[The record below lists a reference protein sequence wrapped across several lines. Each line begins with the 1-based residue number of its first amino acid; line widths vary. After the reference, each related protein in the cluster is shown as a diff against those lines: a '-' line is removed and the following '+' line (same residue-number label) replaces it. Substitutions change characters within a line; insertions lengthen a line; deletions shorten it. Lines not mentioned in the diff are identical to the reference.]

1 MSWTP
6 LVCYTLVH
14 TDCEYREKVPN
25 FAPPEY
31 HPIRPYARGLE
42 PHAALL
48 AGPSKLDASVGA
60 CAIARRLLA
69 ANMDVYRC
77 LQGSQRARERAGE
90 TGRTCE

>member
-6 LVCYTLVH
+6 RASYTLVH
-14 TDCEYREKVPN
+14 TDCEYTYKVPN

-31 HPIRPYARGLE
+31 HPTRPYARGLE

-77 LQGSQRARERAGE
+77 LQQGS
-90 TGRTCE
+90 

>member
-14 TDCEYREKVPN
+14 TNCEKYLPN

-31 HPIRPYARGLE
+31 HPTRPYARGLE
-42 PHAALL
+42 PHTALL
-48 AGPSKLDASVGA
+48 TGPSKLDAAVGA

-77 LQGSQRARERAGE
+77 LQGS
-90 TGRTCE
+90 